1 VDFLFPFLLLSIS
14 SLPSPLPLCSC
25 SFLFSLSNQA
35 RGIGECGN
43 VVSYPVGMGKSLDNK

>member
-14 SLPSPLPLCSC
+14 SLPSPLPLCSR